1 MTKLAKPER
10 DARGSV
16 RVSRHSEAGFS
27 LVEILV
33 VLAIMTILLVFAVF
47 SLTGHKT
54 LYRTDDETLRI
65 INVLREASQLA
76 LTQRQPMR
84 VELDAT
90 NKTIRIVDENLSTS
104 TDDKEVRKVFL
115 EKAAIIRVDTA
126 PAGVSKPDPPN
137 YPNAAFAGTPKV
149 WKVWFRR
156 DGTVTDNAATPAIT
170 SSTIYIWEPSASDN
184 TQAKDK
190 KLVRCITIFGT
201 TGGIRLWK
209 HNGTSFVAS

>member
-1 MTKLAKPER
+1 MLAKSEKA
-10 DARGSV
+10 ARSNR
-16 RVSRHSEAGFS
+16 RVSVNSQSGFS
-27 LVEILV
+27 LVEVLV
-33 VLAIMTILLVFAVF
+33 VLAIMSILLVFAVF
-47 SLTGHKT
+47 SLTGHKS
-54 LYRTDDETLRI
+54 LYKSDDETLRI
-65 INVLREASQLA
+65 VNVLREASQLA

-115 EKAAIIRVDTA
+115 ENAAVIRVDAA
-126 PAGVSKPDPPN
+126 PTGVSKPNPPN
-137 YPNAAFAGTPKV
+137 YPDASFTGTAPKV

-170 SSTIYIWEPSASDN
+170 SSTLYIWEPSPSNNA
-184 TQAKDK
+184 QAKDK

-209 HNGTSFVAS
+209 HDGTNFVAN